1 MAGTSVAKRASVAQ
15 DQVSLATCQVSGR
28 ANDWSP
34 SREATAIA
42 PVYIPP
48 VTGPRSE
55 HMLIRAPHL
64 LLPTSA
70 RTTGARPADCRPRMR
85 CHIYIGAEG
94 CGKASIRGRLAG
106 WWAWLAQSG
115 STWSHARKLVGHHT
129 AASTRCKFWI
139 RNAQNQHHIGDVQL
153 GVGCP
158 SIRVIANDWQCD
170 IPDRLEGAGLNCQ
183 ILRSIGRGRLIYGSR
198 SGASCITTQAFA
210 AAANS
215 ATPRVAHCRVSH
227 LRIVRR
233 FARSRKSGASV
244 AAFAISGPPAAQL

>member
-1 MAGTSVAKRASVAQ
+1 
-15 DQVSLATCQVSGR
+15 
-28 ANDWSP
+28 
-34 SREATAIA
+34 
-42 PVYIPP
+42 
-48 VTGPRSE
+48 
-55 HMLIRAPHL
+55 MLIRAPHL

-215 ATPRVAHCRVSH
+215 SNPPRRPLSCLSSSDCAP
-227 LRIVRR
+227 LRPKPQERGLCSRIRDLR
-233 FARSRKSGASV
+233 PARSSTVRPPCCQSDIFSPLLQPSPCTLK
-244 AAFAISGPPAAQL
+244 PPAARAQ